1 MPAPR
6 AQKPEPLVPLE
17 NISATANVDSKPS
30 KPKAAAKPS
39 TMAEIKA
46 VGRAKVKA
54 QQEAKAAEL
63 AAQSNAASLWASA
76 FDEIFE
82 ASRLEIDAFKF
93 EFTRTATGLVSDG
106 RDGDV
111 QDVSGCR
118 MVVESVNNGEPS
130 VCLELELGAEP
141 VRFGRGL
148 QRVELEY
155 VCGEV
160 NSFLDDLNATSP
172 LD

>member
-1 MPAPR
+1 MIFAAFSIPFWLAG
-6 AQKPEPLVPLE
+6 KEV
-17 NISATANVDSKPS
+17 AT
-30 KPKAAAKPS
+30 
-39 TMAEIKA
+39 
-46 VGRAKVKA
+46 
-54 QQEAKAAEL
+54 
-63 AAQSNAASLWASA
+63 SA

-111 QDVSGCR
+111 RDVSGCR
-118 MVVESVNNGEPS
+118 MVVESVNNGEPMM
-130 VCLELELGAEP
+130 CLELEVGAEP

-160 NSFLDDLNATSP
+160 NSFLDDVNATSP